1 MECLEFLW
9 LSGSGIR
16 EVPSSIEHLT
26 KFKVLNLYNCKNLRD
41 LPDSICKLQQL
52 QELRTPTTKLRP
64 TCNSF
69 DSSSE
74 GYEDLLMKPEYFPA
88 LEVLEL
94 FETNIVTIPKSISRF
109 PKLRSLSIK
118 NCKLVTIPKCISR
131 FPNLEKLSI
140 HNCKLLSEIQ
150 GLPLS
155 IHIHMLSDSQS
166 RSRLL
171 NQVIEIIGISP
182 NRVCGS
188 ARSTNYFPSESEAGD
203 ISMDRQFSNHSPSE
217 TETEMPKW
225 FNHQSVENSIFFW
238 VGRKFPKLAIC
249 IVLGHEGFYFEVY
262 ISING
267 YEKYLHNH
275 YPNSGDNNI
284 LQLLSPTQQSLQ
296 EHLNKSNPTDQN
308 HVKVTYRI
316 PDFVYRNSD
325 GDVGNFI
332 KRWGVHVE
340 CTCPPQESA
349 IPNLP
354 LLTTAHDDDDV
365 GEWPFYVSDDKEE
378 YQSPLENLK
387 FLIVENVRKPLEFL
401 PNNLILLKWPHYHFH
416 LPSEYFP
423 KQLVAIGMPHS
434 HISLPKLIKQEC
446 RLENLKK
453 VNFVG
458 CEYIRILP
466 KLWVPNLEYL
476 NLRNCENLVEIDE
489 CFGYLEKLRGWSLDG
504 CIKLQILPS
513 QLRLKSLYSFF
524 LTGCSRLEKLPD
536 FHQEME
542 CLEYLWLDG
551 SGIREVPSSIEH
563 LTKLKFL
570 HLRWCKNLR
579 DLPDSI
585 CKLQQLRELQTP
597 TTKLRPTCN
606 SFDSSFEGYED
617 ILMKPEY
624 FPALSSL
631 ELYGANIVTIPKSIS
646 RFPKLN
652 SFSIF
657 NCELLSEIQGLSRWI
672 DIHTLLDSQSRSR
685 LLNQV
690 IELIGISPNR
700 VCGRARSTN
709 YFPSESEAGD
719 ISMDRQFYNHYRIPN
734 HTSLLGETE
743 MPKWFNHQSV
753 ENPIDFWVGRKF
765 PKLAICFVLGHK
777 AFHFNVYISINGYWK
792 FLYSNVSLSG
802 GKNILH
808 IFSPTQQSLQEH
820 LNESNPTD
828 QNHVKVGVDA
838 RSGSRGDVAN
848 YVKRLG
854 VHVECICPPQESA
867 IPNLPLLTTAH
878 DDDDV
883 VDHMRELPFYLSD
896 DKEEYQ
902 SPLVHDDVVDHMR
915 ELPFYGSDDKE
926 EYQSPL
932 VHDDTSMSCM
942 SWLVGPTTKLFK
954 LFCFCCTR
962 DFS

>member
-1 MECLEFLW
+1 
-9 LSGSGIR
+9 
-16 EVPSSIEHLT
+16 
-26 KFKVLNLYNCKNLRD
+26 
-41 LPDSICKLQQL
+41 
-52 QELRTPTTKLRP
+52 
-64 TCNSF
+64 
-69 DSSSE
+69 
-74 GYEDLLMKPEYFPA
+74 
-88 LEVLEL
+88 
-94 FETNIVTIPKSISRF
+94 
-109 PKLRSLSIK
+109 
-118 NCKLVTIPKCISR
+118 
-131 FPNLEKLSI
+131 
-140 HNCKLLSEIQ
+140 
-150 GLPLS
+150 
-155 IHIHMLSDSQS
+155 MLSDSQS

-308 HVKVTYRI
+308 HVK
-316 PDFVYRNSD
+316 
-325 GDVGNFI
+325 
-332 KRWGVHVE
+332 
-340 CTCPPQESA
+340 
-349 IPNLP
+349 
-354 LLTTAHDDDDV
+354 
-365 GEWPFYVSDDKEE
+365 
-378 YQSPLENLK
+378 
-387 FLIVENVRKPLEFL
+387 
-401 PNNLILLKWPHYHFH
+401 
-416 LPSEYFP
+416 
-423 KQLVAIGMPHS
+423 
-434 HISLPKLIKQEC
+434 
-446 RLENLKK
+446 
-453 VNFVG
+453 
-458 CEYIRILP
+458 
-466 KLWVPNLEYL
+466 
-476 NLRNCENLVEIDE
+476 
-489 CFGYLEKLRGWSLDG
+489 
-504 CIKLQILPS
+504 
-513 QLRLKSLYSFF
+513 
-524 LTGCSRLEKLPD
+524 
-536 FHQEME
+536 
-542 CLEYLWLDG
+542 
-551 SGIREVPSSIEH
+551 
-563 LTKLKFL
+563 
-570 HLRWCKNLR
+570 
-579 DLPDSI
+579 
-585 CKLQQLRELQTP
+585 LRELQTP

-709 YFPSESEAGD
+709 YFPSESEAGDISMDRQFSNHTSSESEAGDISMDRQFSNHSSSETEGVDNEGWISNHTSSESEAGD

-942 SWLVGPTTKLFK
+942 SWLSLFIVVSVCFLLTFDDKLTGMVAVEVTGRPRIS
-954 LFCFCCTR
+954 FCLGCEKDPR
-962 DFS
+962 DILLDHRVLDLIL

>member
-1 MECLEFLW
+1 MPH
-9 LSGSGIR
+9 SRIR
-16 EVPSSIEHLT
+16 LPKLT
-26 KFKVLNLYNCKNLRD
+26 KQECQLKNLKD
-41 LPDSICKLQQL
+41 VNFEDSICKLQQL

-434 HISLPKLIKQEC
+434 HISLPKLIKQ
-446 RLENLKK
+446 
-453 VNFVG
+453 
-458 CEYIRILP
+458 
-466 KLWVPNLEYL
+466 
-476 NLRNCENLVEIDE
+476 
-489 CFGYLEKLRGWSLDG
+489 
-504 CIKLQILPS
+504 
-513 QLRLKSLYSFF
+513 
-524 LTGCSRLEKLPD
+524 
-536 FHQEME
+536 
-542 CLEYLWLDG
+542 
-551 SGIREVPSSIEH
+551 
-563 LTKLKFL
+563 
-570 HLRWCKNLR
+570 
-579 DLPDSI
+579 
-585 CKLQQLRELQTP
+585 TP

-932 VHDDTSMSCM
+932 LTGMVAVEVTGRPRISFCLGYLLKNMVEVAVASEIVVQRSLVVPMRWPIGSISCTEANPVQSLSKPLASLSLRDDSES
-942 SWLVGPTTKLFK
+942 SSTTF
-954 LFCFCCTR
+954 R
-962 DFS
+962 